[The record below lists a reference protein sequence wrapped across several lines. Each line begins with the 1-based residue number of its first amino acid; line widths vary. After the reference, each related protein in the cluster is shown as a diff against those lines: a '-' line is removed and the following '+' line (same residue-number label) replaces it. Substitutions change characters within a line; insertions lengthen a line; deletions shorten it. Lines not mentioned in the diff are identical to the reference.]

1 MEFEGIKIG
10 IAVTGSFCT
19 FDKIKEQIQRIVD
32 EGADVTP
39 IFSFHAAG
47 ISTRFADA
55 KEYVSEIERMTNKK
69 AILTIEDAEP
79 LGPKE
84 LIDLLLIAP
93 CSGNT
98 LAKLSNGITD
108 TPVLMAAKAQMR
120 NNKPVVIFLST
131 NDALGLNL
139 KNIGILLNTKGVYF
153 VPFGQDNSQKKP
165 KSMISSVDA
174 VIPTITKAL
183 EGEQLQPIILS

>member
-10 IAVTGSFCT
+10 IAITGSFCT
-19 FDKIKEQIQRIVD
+19 FDKIKTQIQKIVE
-32 EGADVTP
+32 EGAEVTP

-47 ISTRFADA
+47 ISTRFGNAE
-55 KEYVSEIERMTNKK
+55 EYVSAIETITNKK

-84 LIDLLLIAP
+84 LVDLLLIAP

-120 NNKPVVIFLST
+120 NNKPIVIFLST

-139 KNIGILLNTKGVYF
+139 KNIGTLLNIKGIYF
-153 VPFGQDNSQKKP
+153 VPFGQDNSHKKP
-165 KSMISSVDA
+165 KSMISSEEA
-174 VIPTITKAL
+174 VIPTIVKAL